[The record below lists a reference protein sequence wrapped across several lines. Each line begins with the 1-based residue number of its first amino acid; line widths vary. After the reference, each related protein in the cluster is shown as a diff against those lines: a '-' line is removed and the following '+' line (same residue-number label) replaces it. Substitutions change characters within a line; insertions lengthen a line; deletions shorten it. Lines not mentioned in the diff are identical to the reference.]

1 MAVALGSG
9 SGVSVAVTVDVLVGR
24 TSACLVCVAVNSMVA
39 EAIVASGSIGVELLG
54 RLQAERINTPI
65 VSKQKSWKKL
75 FLRKR

>member
-1 MAVALGSG
+1 
-9 SGVSVAVTVDVLVGR
+9 VAVIVGVLVSATSVGVDVN
-24 TSACLVCVAVNSMVA
+24 CIVA